1 MPRGLDLS
9 PEVREKSGNRKLRA
23 FHRNEVETVK
33 RVFCYTAV
41 VGCGLAALANS
52 SQLVSESTRLVVIL
66 TLAFVFLLA
75 ILGDAQYRRRRAF
88 FICFAMS
95 YLCFAHLSFD
105 DGLSL
110 RVNTRDFPTR
120 FIRSGYPAITGRDDL
135 DLIIFEESS
144 GHSQDP
150 FGGHS
155 QDPFGGHS
163 QDSFG
168 GHSQDSFGGQN
179 ESAVAREGDETIPT
193 LDESSLGSLT
203 FHSGRIYDVPFS
215 LHIVEFMR
223 ISHFL
228 MALAAGEL
236 GRIVARVLELGKRP
250 RRALPLSLVR
260 S

>member
-1 MPRGLDLS
+1 M
-9 PEVREKSGNRKLRA
+9 
-23 FHRNEVETVK
+23 
-33 RVFCYTAV
+33 
-41 VGCGLAALANS
+41 AALANTS
-52 SQLVSESTRLVVIL
+52 YIVSESTRFIVIL

-155 QDPFGGHS
+155 QDSIGR
-163 QDSFG
+163 
-168 GHSQDSFGGQN
+168 QN
-179 ESAVAREGDETIPT
+179 ESADARDETIPT
-193 LDESSLGSLT
+193 LEESSLDSLT

-223 ISHFL
+223 IGHFL
-228 MALAAGEL
+228 MALAAGEF
-236 GRIVARVLELGKRP
+236 GRLVTRGLELGKNREEH
-250 RRALPLSLVR
+250 SH
-260 S
+260 SG